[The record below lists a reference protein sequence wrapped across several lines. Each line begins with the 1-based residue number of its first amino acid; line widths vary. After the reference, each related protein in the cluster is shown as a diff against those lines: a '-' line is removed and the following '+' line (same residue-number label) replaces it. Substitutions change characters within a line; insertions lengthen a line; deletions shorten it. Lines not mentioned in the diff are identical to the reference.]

1 MLKDIVLGMGLAVMV
16 FLIII
21 GFNIIPVM
29 LFGVFLI
36 LMIILIKKSGMMDT
50 TFGKIITKNNGT
62 CFEYIGGQ
70 SSAKKE
76 LIEALDFIV
85 KQDKVK
91 KMGIRPLKG
100 ILLTG
105 PPGTG
110 KTLLAKA
117 AASYTDSVF
126 ISASGSEFIE
136 MYAGVGAQRVRNLF
150 NKANNLAKK
159 EKKNR
164 AIIFIDEIEILG
176 GKRGSHSSH
185 LEYDQTLN
193 QLLVEM
199 DGLDSD
205 NSNTKILI
213 IGATNRQDMIDDAL
227 LRPGRFDRIVNVEL
241 PDKKGRL
248 EILKIHLGNKP
259 LDKNLNLE
267 EIAGSTYGYSGAHL
281 ENVANEAAILAFRQ
295 NEEIIRQEHFIEAI
309 DKVMLGEKLDKKPDK
324 NEKKRIA
331 VHETGHAII
340 SEKVRPGSVSHITIR
355 PRGNAMGYIRQ
366 NSENDMYL
374 YTKEYITGQIKICI
388 AGSAAEKII
397 LGNKSTGAIN
407 DFQKAVELAKKI
419 IYSGLSDLG
428 VVCKDTI
435 PTNDLQ
441 KEINKIISDSEK
453 KVEKILKYNL
463 LSLKKVSE
471 KLIQEENISG
481 NELRILIK
489 TNDCV

>member
-1 MLKDIVLGMGLAVMV
+1 MLKDIVLGTGLAVFI

-21 GFNIIPVM
+21 GFNIIPM
-29 LFGVFLI
+29 ILLAVFFI
-36 LMIILIKKSGMMDT
+36 IMIILIKKSGMIDT
-50 TFGKIITKNNGT
+50 TFGKIVSQDSGT
-62 CFEYIGGQ
+62 IFESIGGQ

-76 LIEALDFIV
+76 LKEALDFIV
-85 KQDKVK
+85 KQDKVA

-110 KTLLAKA
+110 KTLMAKA
-117 AASYTDSVF
+117 SASYTDSVF
-126 ISASGSEFIE
+126 ITASGSEFIE

-150 NKANNLAKK
+150 KKANNLANK

-199 DGLDSD
+199 DGL
-205 NSNTKILI
+205 NSGKSNIKILI
-213 IGATNRQDMIDDAL
+213 IGATNRHDMIDDAL

-241 PDKKGRL
+241 PDKNGRL
-248 EILKIHLGNKP
+248 EILKIHICNKS
-259 LDKNLNLE
+259 LDNSVKLE
-267 EIAGSTYGYSGAHL
+267 EIAGSTFGFSGAHL

-295 NEEIIRQEHFIEAI
+295 NEKKIRQEHFTEAI
-309 DKVMLGEKLDKKPDK
+309 DKVILGEKLDKKPDK
-324 NEKKRIA
+324 QEKKRIA

-340 SEKVRPGSVSHITIR
+340 CERVRAGSVSHITIR

-374 YTKEYITGQIKICI
+374 YTKDYIIGQIKICI
-388 AGSAAEKII
+388 AGSVAEKIL
-397 LGNKSTGAIN
+397 LGNKSTGATN
-407 DFQKAVELAKKI
+407 DFQKAVDLAKKI
-419 IYSGLSDLG
+419 VYSGLSDLG
-428 VVCKDTI
+428 IVCKDNI
-435 PTNDLQ
+435 SSNDLQ
-441 KEINKIISDSEK
+441 KEIKAIISESEK
-453 KVEKILKYNL
+453 NVEIILKNNL
-463 LSLKKVSE
+463 SSLKKISD

-481 NELRILIK
+481 NDLRFLIGS
-489 TNDCV
+489 NECA